1 MKRSI
6 SIDSAQNEYI
16 HARRAKTSSTEL
28 RRREKWGAMRCDENT
43 HGQVGRT
50 CVRSIDS
57 VRSDLLRRRGA
68 KRIVVL
74 WIYHSWESPNR
85 VIIIAPRGRG
95 TLSLSLSLSLCLFEV
110 GLSGIGQC
118 SEVILVSLAIAH
130 FQSLTCKK
138 KLGRHSKS
146 HPFPSP
152 KHTHT
157 HRHTHRRAAR
167 TTARDTPPT
176 EVVEWPQ
183 RSW

>member
-1 MKRSI
+1 M
-6 SIDSAQNEYI
+6 
-16 HARRAKTSSTEL
+16 
-28 RRREKWGAMRCDENT
+28 GGRCDAENT
-43 HGQVGRT
+43 HCQVGRT
-50 CVRSIDS
+50 RVRSIDS

-95 TLSLSLSLSLCLFEV
+95 TLSLSLSVSLSLCLSLCLFEV

-157 HRHTHRRAAR
+157 HTHKDEQRGRRRGTHAH
-167 TTARDTPPT
+167 
-176 EVVEWPQ
+176 
-183 RSW
+183 RSGRVASEILVNGIITIPRRKMFQE

>member
-1 MKRSI
+1 M
-6 SIDSAQNEYI
+6 
-16 HARRAKTSSTEL
+16 
-28 RRREKWGAMRCDENT
+28 GGRCDAENT

-50 CVRSIDS
+50 RVRSIDS

-85 VIIIAPRGRG
+85 VIIIAPLGRG
-95 TLSLSLSLSLCLFEV
+95 TLSLSLSVSLSLCLSLCLFEV

-157 HRHTHRRAAR
+157 HTQRRAAR
-167 TTARDTPPT
+167 TTARDTR
-176 EVVEWPQ
+176 PQ
-183 RSW
+183 KW